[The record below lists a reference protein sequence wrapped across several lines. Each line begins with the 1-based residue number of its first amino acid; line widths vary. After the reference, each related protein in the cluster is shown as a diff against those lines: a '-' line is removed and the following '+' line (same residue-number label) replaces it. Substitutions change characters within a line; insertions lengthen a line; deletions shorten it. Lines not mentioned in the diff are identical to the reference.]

1 MSMMTRLKAI
11 FDMPKT
17 PIDLPTDGQ
26 RIVHQG
32 VTERGGYPIMLLEN
46 REQVAL
52 HAYFASLQKVH
63 RAENQRQTQYLE
75 DEGIVA

>member
-26 RIVHQG
+26 RVVHQG
-32 VTERGGYPIMLLEN
+32 VTQCGGYPLTLLEN

-52 HAYFASLQKVH
+52 HAYFAGLQKVH
-63 RAENQRQTQYLE
+63 RAENQRQTYYHE
-75 DEGIVA
+75 DEGLVI